1 MIIKVSNKNNIQFL
15 NQKKKIFQLS
25 KDNYQNTIK
34 RLLEID
40 NKTLDKFII
49 SFLQNKNNTKLN
61 NKIKNL
67 KKAAKLAF
75 DLKKPNIILKKNFD
89 LYGSKI
95 NKIYTFA
102 KDNSKKIYLGNDKNK
117 HASLFY
123 LTSQKMCNPPKYEE
137 DYFEGSIKGL
147 GYGNYIKQSKWRIE
161 KSERFL
167 NFLINDL
174 KKRKKNFKNFNLL
187 DIGSGYGFFRHVC
200 NKKKIENDG
209 LEISKFACKMSK
221 KLFKLKT
228 YNKDIYNL
236 EKEKSYDVI
245 TLFDVI
251 EHEKN
256 IYKFFN
262 KINQHLKPGGIVFLR
277 TPNLH
282 AVDYDIFKNIY
293 HSLKEEHLHIFS
305 IKSLKKIFKKNKFV
319 NFKYF
324 TSSHL
329 LKSFLGPHINLINFL
344 NKGSDIFFFAEKSND

>member
-1 MIIKVSNKNNIQFL
+1 MITKISKKDNIQFL
-15 NQKKKIFQLS
+15 SQNKKVFQVN
-25 KDNYQNTIK
+25 KDNYTNTIK

-40 NKTLDKFII
+40 DKTLDKFIV

-67 KKAAKLAF
+67 KKAAKLTF

-89 LYGSKI
+89 IYSSKI
-95 NKIYTFA
+95 NKVYTCA
-102 KDNSKKIYLGNDKNK
+102 KDNPKKIYLGNHKNK

-137 DYFEGSIKGL
+137 NYFEGSIKGL
-147 GYGNYIKQSKWRIE
+147 GYGNYLKQSKWRIE
-161 KSERFL
+161 KSERYL
-167 NFLINDL
+167 NFLIDDL
-174 KKRKKNFKNFNLL
+174 KKRKKDFKKFSLL

-228 YNKDIYNL
+228 YNKDIYKFQND
-236 EKEKSYDVI
+236 KKYDVI

-256 IYKFFN
+256 INKFFN
-262 KINQHLKPGGIVFLR
+262 NINHHLKPGGIVFLR
-277 TPNLH
+277 TPNLD
-282 AVDYDIFKNIY
+282 AIDYDIFKNIY

-305 IKSLKKIFKKNKFV
+305 IKSLKKIFRKNNFI

-329 LKSFLGPHINLINFL
+329 LKSFLGSHINVINFL
-344 NKGSDIFFFAEKSND
+344 NKGSDIFFFAERSYD